1 MVAVGGVNEVVYKGG
16 GQVSRDG
23 TRQAKAL
30 TILFLP
36 VLYKWKKN
44 KMADKERNKSMVTRK
59 RGQRNQSVIGW

>member
-44 KMADKERNKSMVTRK
+44 KMADK
-59 RGQRNQSVIGW
+59 